1 MIRYFSKF
9 MLASLCG
16 LTLPALPVLAQSAAA
31 PAKAPAAPVLTDA
44 EVPRYLTFAQHI
56 QWDAA
61 QKQVT
66 DGQSMI
72 DNGNWLL
79 GRTQAKD
86 DTVDSG
92 IKEAHAAGQTQ
103 VTDGTAMLAQ
113 GQQALDA
120 LRQIA
125 QKASVVAQAVAAAG
139 KLQLVLPVAQWPDV
153 YQRMSGDLMKSLW
166 AAGYTQ
172 IYLDDVYSFEKTQ
185 YVSKPALTEQVR
197 EALVLADGNRSTLV
211 PQAAASIKVTHLG
224 DNLVIDF
231 PDRSSTTQSQSAVVV
246 GEMIETANGY
256 AYFSL
261 RAVDLAS
268 GKILHNELALL
279 SVEPTL
285 GKALGL
291 VAYQVPAERVVPAAT
306 PVVPAGPATPAV
318 NPLVP
323 AAPAPAVADTGS
335 ATITLLDN
343 NGILATFKAAP
354 HPYTFRADSDGT
366 NNTLEN
372 RLALLFLKSLLTE
385 KSSLTVTDYDFLAE
399 ALPADNPADRL
410 ASPAGVN
417 ASWTLTN
424 AHDLNSP
431 TTVLMLKARNLASSN
446 EVSVGK
452 FVIATALK
460 PLTPPSP
467 DQLMAAGYQLMPA
480 TPPDQSQNMA
490 TPATTPATPA
500 TSTPTAP
507 STAPTSPAAP
517 ASSSTTTVFR

>member
-9 MLASLCG
+9 MLAALCG
-16 LTLPALPVLAQSAAA
+16 LSLPAIPMLAQSAATPPSA
-31 PAKAPAAPVLTDA
+31 AAAPVLTDA
-44 EVPRYLTFAQHI
+44 EVPRYLTFAQHT

-61 QKQVT
+61 EKQVT

-79 GRTQAKD
+79 SRVQSKD
-86 DTVDSG
+86 DKVDSG
-92 IKEAHAAGQTQ
+92 IKEAHQAGQTQ
-103 VTDGTAMLAQ
+103 VTDGNAMLTQ
-113 GQQALDA
+113 GQKALDA

-125 QKASVVAQAVAAAG
+125 QKSSVTAQAVAAAG

-153 YQRMSGDLMKSLW
+153 FQHMSGDLLKSLW
-166 AAGYTQ
+166 AANYTQ
-172 IYLDDVYSFEKTQ
+172 IYLDDIYSFEKTQ

-197 EALVLADGNRSTLV
+197 EALVLADGNHSTLI
-211 PQAAASIKVTHLG
+211 PQATASIKVTHLG

-231 PDRSSTTQSQSAVVV
+231 PNRSSTTPSQSAVVV
-246 GEMIETANGY
+246 GEIIETANGY

-261 RAVDLAS
+261 RAVDLAT
-268 GKILHNELALL
+268 GKILHNELAVL

-291 VAYQVPAERVVPAAT
+291 VAYQVPAERVVPATAPAVPAT
-306 PVVPAGPATPAV
+306 PVV

-323 AAPAPAVADTGS
+323 ATPAPAVADTGS

-354 HPYTFRADSDGT
+354 HPYTFRTDSDGA
-366 NNTLEN
+366 NNTQEN
-372 RLALLFLKSLLTE
+372 RLALLFLKSILTE

-410 ASPAGVN
+410 VSPAGVN
-417 ASWTLTN
+417 ASWTLSN
-424 AHDLNSP
+424 VHDLNSP
-431 TTVLMLKARNLASSN
+431 TTVLLLKARNLASSN

-480 TPPDQSQNMA
+480 TPPDHSQNLA
-490 TPATTPATPA
+490 TPATAPAPPSASTPAA
-500 TSTPTAP
+500 TSTAP
-507 STAPTSPAAP
+507 NATTSPAP
-517 ASSSTTTVFR
+517 TNPLTKRTSP